1 MRRLITTLLVTTAFS
16 AAAMLVSCVSQNRVN
31 PLSTI
36 NTKSVLAQP
45 NSPLIGIWQ
54 RSEPGDPPRT
64 MTLIFN
70 RDGAYGGSYA
80 IGAGSH
86 GEPPA
91 YTEWSG
97 NYRFTGPDS
106 FVFIPLKG
114 KIMVG
119 GIWYYCPPLPNQMID
134 ACTSVQFIAG
144 PLGKQQAGSFRMNGS
159 NQLLSGGETWYRI
172 R

>member
-1 MRRLITTLLVTTAFS
+1 MRRLITTLPVTTAFS
-16 AAAMLVSCVSQNRVN
+16 TAAMLVGCVLQNRVD

-54 RSEPGDPPRT
+54 RSELGDPPRT

-70 RDGAYGGSYA
+70 RDGTYGGSYA
-80 IGAGSH
+80 IGAESH

-97 NYRFTGPDS
+97 NYSFTRFDS
-106 FVFIPLKG
+106 FVFI
-114 KIMVG
+114 
-119 GIWYYCPPLPNQMID
+119 
-134 ACTSVQFIAG
+134 AG
-144 PLGKQQAGSFRMNGS
+144 RLGEQQAGSFRMNGS
-159 NQLLSGGETWYRI
+159 NQLLSGGETWPRI